1 MSRLRANEVL
11 DKAGF
16 GPFLASEGMNI
27 PVGKD
32 ITYVNGVTTFDEEI
46 LTTRTI
52 NVNRINI
59 SDNAGTNNVWTEGRL
74 GLEDDA
80 SLYFGDS
87 DDLRLHHDGTA
98 GVSNITSDLLVLR
111 AKTGLEDP
119 YITCTQ
125 GGSVQ
130 LRYDGTPRFETTST
144 GVAVSGVTTSTA
156 GWAGTTSSADVLG
169 GIVMPFTCGIN
180 GRVGL
185 PPVQTTL
192 IFGGS
197 EYSAGD
203 NHEGV
208 TMPHAGKLYAVT
220 LHAEDAIGNLTLSD
234 RIDLVIGNLPQP
246 LKFIKDL
253 FDGTLFATIADF
265 INLDID
271 WETFKTNAVDA
282 VSGIVD
288 GFADLVKGPV
298 NLIIEALNSVLA
310 SISFSKTFENPIT
323 GTPYTFSFDLSE
335 MQIPMLA
342 KGGIVTGP
350 TLAMI
355 GEAGPEAV
363 VPLDGKNAPGG
374 QTFNI
379 TVNPSGITDRSDKR
393 EMARQIGNLIQQ
405 EVSRALGG
413 TTMRGRM

>member
-220 LHAEDAIGNLTLSD
+220 LHAEDAIGNLTLSAVVNGTANTSYQIAFVSPTVSDPSPIETFYSSPLTFAAGD
-234 RIDLVIGNLPQP
+234 RINFEVTTTTLSQMQVLT
-246 LKFIKDL
+246 LTFFVKFD
-253 FDGTLFATIADF
+253 
-265 INLDID
+265 
-271 WETFKTNAVDA
+271 
-282 VSGIVD
+282 
-288 GFADLVKGPV
+288 
-298 NLIIEALNSVLA
+298 
-310 SISFSKTFENPIT
+310 
-323 GTPYTFSFDLSE
+323 
-335 MQIPMLA
+335 
-342 KGGIVTGP
+342 
-350 TLAMI
+350 
-355 GEAGPEAV
+355 
-363 VPLDGKNAPGG
+363 
-374 QTFNI
+374 
-379 TVNPSGITDRSDKR
+379 
-393 EMARQIGNLIQQ
+393 
-405 EVSRALGG
+405 
-413 TTMRGRM
+413 

>member
-16 GPFLASEGMNI
+16 GPFLASEGMNV

-59 SDNAGTNNVWTEGRL
+59 SDNAGTLNVWSEGRL

-98 GVSNITSDLLVLR
+98 GVSNIAADSLVLR

-125 GGSVQ
+125 HSSVQ
-130 LRYDGTPRFETTST
+130 LRYAGTPRFETTST

-156 GWAGTTSSADVLG
+156 GWAGTTSSANVLG

-220 LHAEDAIGNLTLSD
+220 LHAEDAIGNLTLSAVVNGTANTSYQIAFVSPTVSDPSPIETFYSSPLTFAAGD
-234 RIDLVIGNLPQP
+234 RINFEVTTTTLSQMQVLT
-246 LKFIKDL
+246 LTFFVKFD
-253 FDGTLFATIADF
+253 
-265 INLDID
+265 
-271 WETFKTNAVDA
+271 
-282 VSGIVD
+282 
-288 GFADLVKGPV
+288 
-298 NLIIEALNSVLA
+298 
-310 SISFSKTFENPIT
+310 
-323 GTPYTFSFDLSE
+323 
-335 MQIPMLA
+335 
-342 KGGIVTGP
+342 
-350 TLAMI
+350 
-355 GEAGPEAV
+355 
-363 VPLDGKNAPGG
+363 
-374 QTFNI
+374 
-379 TVNPSGITDRSDKR
+379 
-393 EMARQIGNLIQQ
+393 
-405 EVSRALGG
+405 
-413 TTMRGRM
+413 

>member
-16 GPFLASEGMNI
+16 GPFLASEGMNV

-98 GVSNITSDLLVLR
+98 GVSNITADLLVLR
-111 AKTGLEDP
+111 AKTGLGDP
-119 YITCTQ
+119 YISCTQ

-130 LRYDGTPRFETTST
+130 LRYSGTPRFETTADGVSISGNVASTYLTADSSGVAITGSTSST
-144 GVAVSGVTTSTA
+144 G
-156 GWAGTTSSADVLG
+156 GWAGTTSSANVLG

-220 LHAEDAIGNLTLSD
+220 LHAEDAIGNLTLSAVVNGTANTSYQIAFTSPTVSDPSPIETFYSSPLTFAAGD
-234 RIDLVIGNLPQP
+234 RINFEVTTTTLSQMQVLT
-246 LKFIKDL
+246 LTFFVKFD
-253 FDGTLFATIADF
+253 
-265 INLDID
+265 
-271 WETFKTNAVDA
+271 
-282 VSGIVD
+282 
-288 GFADLVKGPV
+288 
-298 NLIIEALNSVLA
+298 
-310 SISFSKTFENPIT
+310 
-323 GTPYTFSFDLSE
+323 
-335 MQIPMLA
+335 
-342 KGGIVTGP
+342 
-350 TLAMI
+350 
-355 GEAGPEAV
+355 
-363 VPLDGKNAPGG
+363 
-374 QTFNI
+374 
-379 TVNPSGITDRSDKR
+379 
-393 EMARQIGNLIQQ
+393 
-405 EVSRALGG
+405 
-413 TTMRGRM
+413 